1 MTLQQ
6 QAEILALVALFAPV
20 AIGAVWFAIY
30 SLVDKFS
37 Q

>member
-20 AIGAVWFAIY
+20 AIGAFWFAIY
-30 SLVDKFS
+30 SLIDKFS